1 MLRARKLVQLF
12 VKSNLCTS
20 SAVASEAM
28 ATLSKRGQVAVVT
41 LTNPPLNVLS
51 YPTRASIVQSI
62 KEAEQDASVKSIVL
76 CGSGRAFCAGADITE
91 FTNPELVFKEPH
103 LIDVTKAVEACSK
116 PVVAVMH
123 GTSLGG
129 GVELALGCHYR
140 LIHKAGKIGLPEVHI
155 GLVPGA
161 TGTQKVPRVM
171 SIPNAIDMI
180 TSGRHISAKEAHKM
194 GIIDKVLEDDYMEQG
209 VAFAESIA
217 GDPVGPRR
225 VSQMPVKVDE
235 TTPMVFK
242 MAYEKVA
249 AKARGMYSPLFCVKA
264 IEAATKASSFEEGL
278 KMERHISE
286 FLGLGEQSGALQY
299 AFFSER
305 AVSKWRVPDGS
316 ASYKTAK
323 GQEVKSAAVIGA
335 GTMGVGITMS
345 MVMAGIPT
353 YLTEQNQQYLDKGLK
368 MVQGILAHWVKQ
380 GRMSEAKAQ
389 QIFSLVRPTLTYD
402 DLKDVDVVVEAVF
415 ENMALKK
422 EILKTLDGVC
432 KPSAILASNTS
443 TLDIDEMASATTRP
457 DKVMGMHFFSPAHI
471 MKLLENVRGK
481 DTSPETMAT
490 AMDLGKRMKKI
501 SVLVGNCPA
510 FVGNRMLAPY
520 SREAIFL
527 LEEGALP
534 NEVDQ
539 VLEDFGLAMGLCRM
553 GDLAEHLQ
561 EPIEDYISQIHSVRI
576 RMVRAEKRLGLI
588 KARMMGVD
596 ASEGETFTFLDS
608 HVEVM
613 IGWLEPLLA
622 RLASDRTIVV
632 MPVVDEINKD
642 TFNYNVVPEP
652 LQRGG
657 FNWRFE
663 YRWKPIPNYDK
674 RPSKVAPIKSPAMP
688 GGLLTM
694 DRSFFLELGGFDLGM
709 EVWGGENLETSL
721 KIWMCGGSIEI
732 IPCSRVGH
740 VYRDTSPY
748 SFLGQNPLD
757 IVEHNAMRVVEV
769 WTDEHKYHF
778 YDRLPM
784 LKNRDFGDVSKRK
797 KLRESLNCYDF
808 NWYLANVYPELY
820 VPSSSSVLR
829 QTINFQN
836 KGSKLCID
844 SNDQNG
850 QAGKNLIGWHCHNL
864 GGNEYFE
871 ETKAG
876 EIRNDELC
884 LEANSVG
891 THVILNPCSPTGDP
905 PDRQK
910 WVVKQNGQVRNTKI
924 NRCMHM
930 SGSTAGSLV
939 ELRICN
945 PIETHQM
952 WEIT

>member
-1 MLRARKLVQLF
+1 MRSKHLKRNCGVYFLVASAGACLLANILF
-12 VKSNLCTS
+12 VVYHLNHDESHHATVGNKRETLDHLVYTS
-20 SAVASEAM
+20 MDDNNFEVKNNEEKIRHRKKLLRPHGKVADFHDDDGRRKPSDTVDNDEASKFRIPAEEMMENMRNGVVAMFSEVFAVALGTPHVRREGEWGGGHRGSTRKRSWGALGREAG
-28 ATLSKRGQVAVVT
+28 ARAGDEVSLHRRHVGTGGRYEECK
-41 LTNPPLNVLS
+41 NIS
-51 YPTRASIVQSI
+51 YPHDLPSTSIIICFHNEAWSTLLRTLNSIIDRSPLRLI
-62 KEAEQDASVKSIVL
+62 KEIILLDDAS
-76 CGSGRAFCAGADITE
+76 
-91 FTNPELVFKEPH
+91 
-103 LIDVTKAVEACSK
+103 
-116 PVVAVMH
+116 
-123 GTSLGG
+123 
-129 GVELALGCHYR
+129 
-140 LIHKAGKIGLPEVHI
+140 
-155 GLVPGA
+155 
-161 TGTQKVPRVM
+161 
-171 SIPNAIDMI
+171 
-180 TSGRHISAKEAHKM
+180 
-194 GIIDKVLEDDYMEQG
+194 
-209 VAFAESIA
+209 
-217 GDPVGPRR
+217 
-225 VSQMPVKVDE
+225 
-235 TTPMVFK
+235 
-242 MAYEKVA
+242 
-249 AKARGMYSPLFCVKA
+249 
-264 IEAATKASSFEEGL
+264 
-278 KMERHISE
+278 
-286 FLGLGEQSGALQY
+286 
-299 AFFSER
+299 
-305 AVSKWRVPDGS
+305 
-316 ASYKTAK
+316 
-323 GQEVKSAAVIGA
+323 
-335 GTMGVGITMS
+335 TM
-345 MVMAGIPT
+345 
-353 YLTEQNQQYLDKGLK
+353 
-368 MVQGILAHWVKQ
+368 
-380 GRMSEAKAQ
+380 
-389 QIFSLVRPTLTYD
+389 
-402 DLKDVDVVVEAVF
+402 
-415 ENMALKK
+415 
-422 EILKTLDGVC
+422 
-432 KPSAILASNTS
+432 
-443 TLDIDEMASATTRP
+443 
-457 DKVMGMHFFSPAHI
+457 
-471 MKLLENVRGK
+471 
-481 DTSPETMAT
+481 
-490 AMDLGKRMKKI
+490 
-501 SVLVGNCPA
+501 
-510 FVGNRMLAPY
+510 
-520 SREAIFL
+520 
-527 LEEGALP
+527 
-534 NEVDQ
+534 
-539 VLEDFGLAMGLCRM
+539 
-553 GDLAEHLQ
+553 EHLQ

-769 WTDEHKYHF
+769 WTDEHKHHF

-808 NWYLANVYPELY
+808 NWYLTNVYPELY

>member
-1 MLRARKLVQLF
+1 MRSKHLKRNCGVYFLVASAGACLVANILF
-12 VKSNLCTS
+12 VVYHLNHDESHHATVGNKRETLDHLVYTS
-20 SAVASEAM
+20 MDDNNFEVKNNEEKIRHRKKLLRPHGKVADFHDDDGRRKPSDTVDNDEASKFRIPAEEM
-28 ATLSKRGQVAVVT
+28 MENMRNGVVGDEHVNDETNDADKHRKTTPPPTFDNKPNADVKKLGDRGSGVKLALSVEGKRVEETRYKKHSFNELVSSKISLHRTLIDGRYEECK
-41 LTNPPLNVLS
+41 NIS
-51 YPTRASIVQSI
+51 YPHDLPSTSIIICFHNEAWSTLLRTLNSIIDRSPLRLI
-62 KEAEQDASVKSIVL
+62 KEIILLDDAS
-76 CGSGRAFCAGADITE
+76 
-91 FTNPELVFKEPH
+91 
-103 LIDVTKAVEACSK
+103 
-116 PVVAVMH
+116 
-123 GTSLGG
+123 
-129 GVELALGCHYR
+129 
-140 LIHKAGKIGLPEVHI
+140 
-155 GLVPGA
+155 
-161 TGTQKVPRVM
+161 
-171 SIPNAIDMI
+171 
-180 TSGRHISAKEAHKM
+180 
-194 GIIDKVLEDDYMEQG
+194 
-209 VAFAESIA
+209 
-217 GDPVGPRR
+217 
-225 VSQMPVKVDE
+225 
-235 TTPMVFK
+235 
-242 MAYEKVA
+242 
-249 AKARGMYSPLFCVKA
+249 
-264 IEAATKASSFEEGL
+264 
-278 KMERHISE
+278 
-286 FLGLGEQSGALQY
+286 
-299 AFFSER
+299 
-305 AVSKWRVPDGS
+305 
-316 ASYKTAK
+316 
-323 GQEVKSAAVIGA
+323 
-335 GTMGVGITMS
+335 TM
-345 MVMAGIPT
+345 
-353 YLTEQNQQYLDKGLK
+353 
-368 MVQGILAHWVKQ
+368 
-380 GRMSEAKAQ
+380 
-389 QIFSLVRPTLTYD
+389 
-402 DLKDVDVVVEAVF
+402 
-415 ENMALKK
+415 
-422 EILKTLDGVC
+422 
-432 KPSAILASNTS
+432 
-443 TLDIDEMASATTRP
+443 
-457 DKVMGMHFFSPAHI
+457 
-471 MKLLENVRGK
+471 
-481 DTSPETMAT
+481 
-490 AMDLGKRMKKI
+490 
-501 SVLVGNCPA
+501 
-510 FVGNRMLAPY
+510 
-520 SREAIFL
+520 
-527 LEEGALP
+527 
-534 NEVDQ
+534 
-539 VLEDFGLAMGLCRM
+539 
-553 GDLAEHLQ
+553 EHLQ

-905 PDRQK
+905 PERQK